1 MNKTVS
7 LIIPIYNLSKTL
19 DKCIN
24 SIVNQTYK
32 ELEII
37 LINDGS
43 TDSSLSI
50 CEKYATS
57 DQRIKVLSHYNHGVS
72 YTRNIG
78 IKNATGYYLMFIDGD
93 DVISSDMV
101 ETYVNYA
108 TKADYDIV
116 IGGLYFVEN
125 KSVTNKIPKHEVL
138 NRQQLLSNVCIDT
151 TGIYGYVP
159 NKLYKLKNIKDNQ
172 ILFNEKMYAQE
183 DFDFALSVYEIS
195 DKILQIPYSGYTY
208 YHESGKRH
216 IPMLDL
222 LKNQI
227 RLLNISSNNQV
238 DKHNLFSVHSK
249 ISKLLYISIISNNKI
264 SNILLYKKII
274 NFNLQYSEKDK
285 AIKLFVM
292 LFNNNQI
299 ALISLLF
306 TLRRI
311 LIKFKKKKEL

>member
-7 LIIPIYNLSKTL
+7 LIVPVYNLGKTL
-19 DKCIN
+19 DRCLN

-50 CEKYATS
+50 CEKYAVS
-57 DQRIKVLSHYNHGVS
+57 DERIKILSHDNHGVS

-108 TKADYDIV
+108 TNAYYDIV

-125 KSVTNKIPKHEVL
+125 ETVTNKVPKHEIL

-159 NKLYKLKNIKDNQ
+159 NKLYKLKNLIDKQ

-208 YHESGKRH
+208 FHESGKRS

-222 LKNQI
+222 LKNQNK
-227 RLLNISSNNQV
+227 LLNMCNNNQV
-238 DKHNLFSVHSK
+238 NSE
-249 ISKLLYISIISNNKI
+249 SIAILKNKI
-264 SNILLYKKII
+264 CN
-274 NFNLQYSEKDK
+274 
-285 AIKLFVM
+285 M
-292 LFNNNQI
+292 LFG
-299 ALISLLF
+299 ALYGSRNLTEIQSFKVSLLF
-306 TLRRI
+306 PLEYSGNSIKVKLVSKLYNKGKYKTVLFIIRLNK
-311 LIKFKKKKEL
+311 LIKGIIK